1 MGEFNVNKTTGELN
15 PTAGMPDTYPAD
27 QVMMSDGTTSVE
39 DAVDG
44 LVSDDILFS
53 GLISDSGPTTYSF
66 VDEKTTDDY
75 VFIAIALTWYNGV
88 YSDNVVVIPSSE
100 WNSSE
105 YLKIHRHGDDTS
117 GSYITIAARSSSNFT
132 AQATTGVSVRIHG
145 IIKK

>member
-1 MGEFNVNKTTGELN
+1 MGEFNINKSDGSLEQ
-15 PTAGMPDTYPAD
+15 TAGMPETYPAE

-39 DAVDG
+39 EAVDG

-53 GLISDSGPTTYSF
+53 GLISGEPTTYSF
-66 VDEKTTDDY
+66 ADGKSTNDY
-75 VFIAIALTWYNGV
+75 VFVVIALTWYNGV

-100 WNSSE
+100 WNTAE

-117 GSYITIAARSSSNFT
+117 DSYITITARSGINFT